1 MAYWLCNKRRRQKSS
16 PVMRFDPRFWT
27 VNFPRP
33 MMASVVTTG
42 PESLRADA
50 VFYKSDD
57 LAGLIWESED
67 KWDHPLLA
75 YETNRD
81 YRRLTVSF
89 RWRSQGIMP
98 LGAINGPTLTISGRD
113 AEGAAKSWYVRLWN
127 YATGT
132 PEDAQI
138 TLKFGDL
145 DGGFLLP
152 GEADP
157 VYAGDIDQMFISLVP
172 PGYTGAPGNLAAP
185 AEGWVELS
193 EIRCDGAGVMLDT
206 GDVMLPEHE
215 LKMATGYDDA
225 YNQTPARLV
234 RAIHA
239 LGYRDCINHYVGMS
253 HYFRLE
259 ALGAPELDGGHY
271 VSLTGG
277 ALNVPCREWHWSF
290 ASEAKK
296 MGFDLIF
303 SLSYELFDAHTWN
316 DWKQR
321 AENGD
326 PALTGWVP
334 PSTLLS
340 PANSGAMGYLQA
352 VARALVFIQKE
363 ADLPV
368 KFQIGE
374 PWWWIM
380 PDGRICLYDAAATA
394 AFGALSVSI
403 PDIAGPKNAAQQN
416 MLDRAG
422 ELLAASTASIFA
434 AAKDESGIAGAETLL
449 LVYLPTVLD
458 PLAPEAKRANVPL
471 DWASPAFDV
480 LQLEDYD
487 WVTSGNHG
495 ATQRA
500 VPMMAQ
506 RLGYPVHEQHYFAGF
521 VLRPEDKA
529 QWSEIEFA
537 AAQSNKRGAAQ
548 TYVWALPQVA
558 RDGFTHFEIGDQDMQ
573 AFDDV
578 LFPLEIGREAMVTA
592 EFSTNVVTTLSGH
605 ERRNA
610 SWADARLSY
619 DVGPG
624 VRGENELGILLDFFR
639 ARRGA
644 AIGFRFTDPFDF
656 SSNDMIG
663 VPTMLDQQLGIG
675 DGLRTSFPLAKI
687 YGDDDQA
694 RRITKP
700 KTGSVSVAVN
710 GVAATGWVLVESGVV
725 EFETAPPTGAIV
737 TAGYL
742 FDVPVRFAED
752 RIEVSRVT
760 FGAGDMPSVPLVE
773 IREAV

>member
-1 MAYWLCNKRRRQKSS
+1 MAYWLCDKRRRQKSS
-16 PVMRFDPRFWT
+16 PLMRFDPCFWT

-57 LAGLIWESED
+57 LAGLIWESVD
-67 KWDHPLLA
+67 RWAHPLLA

-98 LGAINGPTLTISGRD
+98 LDAINGPTLTISGRD
-113 AEGAAKSWYVRLWN
+113 AAGQAKSWYVRLWN
-127 YATGT
+127 YAVGT
-132 PEDAQI
+132 PEDAKI
-138 TLKFGDL
+138 TLKFSDL

-152 GEADP
+152 GEADRI
-157 VYAGDIDQMFISLVP
+157 YAGDIDQMFISLVP
-172 PGYTGAPGNLAAP
+172 PGYTGLRGNLASP
-185 AEGWVELS
+185 SEGWAELS
-193 EIRCDGAGVMLDT
+193 EIRCDGAGVMLDA

-225 YNQTPARLV
+225 YNQTPERLV
-234 RAIHA
+234 RSIHA
-239 LGYRDCINHYVGMS
+239 LGYRDSINHYVGMS

-259 ALGAPELDGGHY
+259 ALGDGHY

-277 ALNVPCREWHWSF
+277 ALNTPCREWHRSF
-290 ASEAKK
+290 ATHARAL
-296 MGFDLIF
+296 GFDLIF
-303 SLSYELFDAHTWN
+303 SLSYELFDAHCWN

-340 PANSGAMGYLQA
+340 PANAGAMGYLQS
-352 VARALVFIQKE
+352 VARAFVFLQKE
-363 ADLPV
+363 AGLRV

-380 PDGRICLYDAAATA
+380 PDGRICLYDASATA
-394 AFGALSVSI
+394 AFGASSVSI
-403 PDIAGPKNAAQQN
+403 DDIKGPKTVAQN
-416 MLDRAG
+416 TMLDRAG
-422 ELLAASTASIFA
+422 EMLAASTASIFSA
-434 AAKDESGIAGAETLL
+434 ASDEAGTAGAETLL

-471 DWASPAFDV
+471 DWASPAFDI

-487 WVTSGNHG
+487 WVTTGNHG
-495 ATQRA
+495 ATRLA
-500 VPMMAQ
+500 VPAMEQ
-506 RLGYPVHEQHYFAGF
+506 RLGYPVLEQHYFAGF
-521 VLRPEDKA
+521 VLRPEDKV
-529 QWSEIEFA
+529 QWYEIEFA
-537 AAQSNKRGAAQ
+537 AAQSKRRGTAQ
-548 TYVWALPQVA
+548 TYIWALPQVA
-558 RDGFTHFEIGDQDMQ
+558 RDGFTHFQIGPEEDEVQE
-573 AFDDV
+573 FDDV
-578 LFPLEIGREAMVTA
+578 VFPLEIGREAMATA

-605 ERRNA
+605 ERRNS

-624 VRGENELGILLDFFR
+624 VRSEGELGLLLDFFR

-656 SSNDMIG
+656 SSNVMAG
-663 VPTMLDQQLGIG
+663 AASMLDQQIGIG
-675 DGLRTSFPLAKI
+675 DGLRTGFPLIKN
-687 YGDDDQA
+687 YGGTQQV
-694 RRITKP
+694 RRITRPKP
-700 KTGSVSVAVN
+700 ASVIVAID
-710 GVAATGWVLVESGVV
+710 GVAAIGWSVV
-725 EFETAPPTGAIV
+725 GNGIVTFENAPAPGAVV
-737 TAGYL
+737 TAGYV

-752 RIEVSRVT
+752 RLEISRAT
-760 FGAGDMPSVPLVE
+760 FGAGDIASVPLIE
-773 IREAV
+773 IREAG